1 MPPPCWSWSTP
12 GKPFDLLLLAGQS
25 NLSSVGMHFHSFGE
39 FATKYNIE
47 ELGRAGSLTEAL
59 GLLDEHR
66 PGLPIPCYFIIVPC
80 FDLDHAHTILSVTTK
95 NIMQTPAY

>member
-25 NLSSVGMHFHSFGE
+25 NLSSVGMHTHAFGD
-39 FATKYNIE
+39 FAWRYNIDE
-47 ELGRAGSLTEAL
+47 VGRASSLSEAL
-59 GLLDEHR
+59 GHLDEHR
-66 PGLPIPCYFIIVPC
+66 PRLAFPSYFIIVAC
-80 FDLDHAHTILSVTTK
+80 FHLDHTHTILSVTTK